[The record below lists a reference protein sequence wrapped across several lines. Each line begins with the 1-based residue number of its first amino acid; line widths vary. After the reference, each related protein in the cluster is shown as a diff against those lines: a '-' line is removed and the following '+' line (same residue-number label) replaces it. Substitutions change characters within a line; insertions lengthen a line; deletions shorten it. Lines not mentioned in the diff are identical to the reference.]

1 MSAGGRK
8 LFLGGLT
15 KTTTTDML
23 FETFGRFGQ
32 VVDAVVMERNGHPR
46 GFGFVTF
53 KDKNSINACLAA
65 GVTIDGREVDL
76 KRAVPEEDMV
86 FCPSKVF
93 VGGLSQSI
101 DKQALKQHFEAF
113 GEVKD
118 AVVMID
124 RQTGRSRGFGFV
136 RFATSEGV
144 EAALQTPHL
153 LDGQWIDVKRAQ
165 PAENLPPPKFTYPR
179 TRQEMEA
186 DEDENEPKLPAARV
200 KTQQRAEPLEQQQ
213 HNINEL
219 NPYADPQQLQ
229 SAYMAGM
236 AAQSWLQMTQQ
247 FNPMAGFYPP
257 FYPAAGAPQMG
268 AAADIP
274 ALLASMGMQVPEIP
288 PVEKIQKEQPKR
300 EKKEQPKKEQP
311 KQRAELGAL
320 SFKLPAAPAEDKKAG
335 VPLAALASPA
345 PFMDVSNVIE
355 AQPSP
360 TKMSVSSPVRR
371 GTTPVPDQENPQ
383 VVA

>member
-1 MSAGGRK
+1 
-8 LFLGGLT
+8 
-15 KTTTTDML
+15 ML
-23 FETFGRFGQ
+23 FEAFGQFGQ

-53 KDKNSINACLAA
+53 KDKNSINACLAS
-65 GVTIDGREVDL
+65 GVTIDGRDVDL

-93 VGGLSQSI
+93 VGGLSQTV
-101 DKQALKQHFEAF
+101 DTQALKQHFEAF

-144 EAALQTPHL
+144 EAAMQTPHL

-165 PAENLPPPKFTYPR
+165 PAENLPPPKK
-179 TRQEMEA
+179 A
-186 DEDENEPKLPAARV
+186 DADPDDGEKMLPPARA
-200 KTQQRAEPLEQQQ
+200 KTQPRVEPPQQQ
-213 HNINEL
+213 NAHGFQQE
-219 NPYADPQQLQ
+219 YSDPQDLQ

-236 AAQSWLQMTQQ
+236 YAQSWLQMSQQ
-247 FNPMAGFYPP
+247 FNPMAFNPMMGYPP
-257 FYPAAGAPQMG
+257 FYPTPGVPQMPGVPHMG

-288 PVEKIQKEQPKR
+288 PVEKKEQPKR

-311 KQRAELGAL
+311 KQRAEIGAL
-320 SFKLPAAPAEDKKAG
+320 SFTVGPSSRAASEEKETEG
-335 VPLAALASPA
+335 VSLAALAAPA
-345 PFMDVSNVIE
+345 PFMDVSNVI
-355 AQPSP
+355 ASP
-360 TKMSVSSPVRR
+360 TKSVKSATSPVRR
-371 GTTPVPDQENPQ
+371 VATPTPDQENGPENAT
-383 VVA
+383 VVNVA

>member
-15 KTTTTDML
+15 KSTTTDML

-53 KDKNSINACLAA
+53 KDKNSINAALAA

-93 VGGLSQSI
+93 VGGLSQTI

-179 TRQEMEA
+179 TRSEME
-186 DEDENEPKLPAARV
+186 ESEMDENDAPKLPARRKAP
-200 KTQQRAEPLEQQQ
+200 QPAEPPQQ
-213 HNINEL
+213 HNANDA
-219 NPYADPQQLQ
+219 NQYADPAHLQ
-229 SAYMAGM
+229 NAYMAGM

-257 FYPAAGAPQMG
+257 FYPTPGVPQMG

-288 PVEKIQKEQPKR
+288 PMEKKEQPKR

-311 KQRAELGAL
+311 KQRTELGAL
-320 SFKLPAAPAEDKKAG
+320 SFKLPAAPIEEKDKTG
-335 VPLAALASPA
+335 VALTTLAAPSA
-345 PFMDVSNVIE
+345 PFMDVSNVLE

-360 TKMSVSSPVRR
+360 IKSPVRR
-371 GTTPVPDQENPQ
+371 ATPAPDQENPQ

>member
-1 MSAGGRK
+1 
-8 LFLGGLT
+8 
-15 KTTTTDML
+15 
-23 FETFGRFGQ
+23 
-32 VVDAVVMERNGHPR
+32 
-46 GFGFVTF
+46 
-53 KDKNSINACLAA
+53 
-65 GVTIDGREVDL
+65 
-76 KRAVPEEDMV
+76 
-86 FCPSKVF
+86 
-93 VGGLSQSI
+93 
-101 DKQALKQHFEAF
+101 
-113 GEVKD
+113 
-118 AVVMID
+118 MID

-136 RFATSEGV
+136 RFATAEGV

-165 PAENLPPPKFTYPR
+165 PAENLPPPKITYPR
-179 TRQEMEA
+179 TRAEMEG
-186 DEDENEPKLPAARV
+186 EEQDENDFEPKLPTARS
-200 KTQQRAEPLEQQQ
+200 KQQPRVESALPQ
-213 HNINEL
+213 HNANEL
-219 NPYADPQQLQ
+219 NAYADPHQLQ

-236 AAQSWLQMTQQ
+236 AAQSWLQMSQQ
-247 FNPMAGFYPP
+247 FNPMTGFYPP
-257 FYPAAGAPQMG
+257 FYPTPGVPAMG

-288 PVEKIQKEQPKR
+288 PVEKKEQPKR

-335 VPLAALASPA
+335 LPLAALASSNTA

-383 VVA
+383 VVV

>member
-1 MSAGGRK
+1 
-8 LFLGGLT
+8 
-15 KTTTTDML
+15 ML
-23 FETFGRFGQ
+23 FETFGQFGQ

-53 KDKNSINACLAA
+53 KDKNSINAALAA

-93 VGGLSQSI
+93 VGGLSQAV

-179 TRQEMEA
+179 TRQEM
-186 DEDENEPKLPAARV
+186 DEDEEIEPKLPTARA
-200 KTQQRAEPLEQQQ
+200 KTQQRAEPPQQ
-213 HNINEL
+213 HQQHGNVVD
-219 NPYADPQQLQ
+219 PYSDPQQLQ

-257 FYPAAGAPQMG
+257 FYPTAGAPQMG
-268 AAADIP
+268 AATDIP

-300 EKKEQPKKEQP
+300 EKKEPPKKEQP

-320 SFKLPAAPAEDKKAG
+320 SFKLPAAPVEENKAGG
-335 VPLAALASPA
+335 VPLAALAAPTPA

-371 GTTPVPDQENPQ
+371 GTTPVVPDQENPQ

>member
-1 MSAGGRK
+1 
-8 LFLGGLT
+8 
-15 KTTTTDML
+15 ML
-23 FETFGRFGQ
+23 FETFGAFGQ

-53 KDKNSINACLAA
+53 KDKNSINAALAA

-93 VGGLSQSI
+93 VGGLSQAV

-179 TRQEMEA
+179 TRQELEA
-186 DEDENEPKLPAARV
+186 EEQDENEPKLPAARA
-200 KTQQRAEPLEQQQ
+200 KTQQPRAEPLQQQ
-213 HNINEL
+213 HNANEL
-219 NPYADPQQLQ
+219 NAYGDPQQLQ
-229 SAYMAGM
+229 NAYMAGM

-257 FYPAAGAPQMG
+257 FYPTPGAPAMG

-288 PVEKIQKEQPKR
+288 PVEKKEQPKR
-300 EKKEQPKKEQP
+300 EKKEQLKKEQP

-320 SFKLPAAPAEDKKAG
+320 TFKLPAAPLEEKKGG
-335 VPLAALASPA
+335 VPLVSLAAPTPA

-360 TKMSVSSPVRR
+360 TKLSSTSPVRR
-371 GTTPVPDQENPQ
+371 ASPPLPDQENPQ

>member
-1 MSAGGRK
+1 
-8 LFLGGLT
+8 
-15 KTTTTDML
+15 ML
-23 FETFGRFGQ
+23 FETFGQFGQ

-53 KDKNSINACLAA
+53 KEKSSINAALAA

-165 PAENLPPPKFTYPR
+165 PAENLPPPKITYPR
-179 TRQEMEA
+179 TRAEMDG
-186 DEDENEPKLPAARV
+186 DEQDEIEHEPKLPAARV
-200 KTQQRAEPLEQQQ
+200 QTQQRAEPLQ
-213 HNINEL
+213 HQTNEM
-219 NPYADPQQLQ
+219 NAYGDPAQLQ
-229 SAYMAGM
+229 NAYMAGM

-257 FYPAAGAPQMG
+257 FYPAAGVPAMG

-288 PVEKIQKEQPKR
+288 PVEKKEQPKR
-300 EKKEQPKKEQP
+300 EKKEQPKREQP
-311 KQRAELGAL
+311 KQRAEIGAL
-320 SFKLPAAPAEDKKAG
+320 SFTVNSAPAEDKKAG
-335 VPLAALASPA
+335 LPLAALASSNTA

-360 TKMSVSSPVRR
+360 TKMSASSPVRR